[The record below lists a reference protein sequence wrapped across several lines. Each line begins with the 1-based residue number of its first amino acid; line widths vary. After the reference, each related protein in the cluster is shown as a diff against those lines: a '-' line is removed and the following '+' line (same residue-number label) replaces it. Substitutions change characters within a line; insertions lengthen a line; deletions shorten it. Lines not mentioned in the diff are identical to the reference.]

1 MSQHWGNTMQRVQAV
16 ERSVMLL
23 RYVSSAGG
31 PVGIRECSRTL
42 GVPRSALHRIAH
54 TLAVTGMLQTDA
66 DGRYRLGPL
75 ARGIAGGFAED
86 HQLLRAALREME
98 TELKDVTSHVG
109 RVDGGRVLVLA
120 AREGQGPVKVSVHA
134 GDRFYVHCTA
144 IGKAL
149 LASLDDTEVADI
161 VRAHGLP
168 PRTPHTI
175 TTPAAFRRE
184 LVQVQR
190 RGFSVTMEESTLGV
204 ASVGVPIRAG
214 GAVPKMAL
222 SVSVAVQDVRTRE
235 ALNRLAQRVLLSA
248 ERIAAAAPDRSPDDG
263 RQGPAPAGLAAR

>member
-1 MSQHWGNTMQRVQAV
+1 MQRVQAV
-16 ERSVMLL
+16 ERTVMLL

-54 TLAVTGMLQTDA
+54 TLAATGMLQTDA

-75 ARGIAGGFAED
+75 ARGIAED
-86 HQLLRAALREME
+86 HQLLRAAIREME

-149 LASLDDTEVADI
+149 LASLDDAEVADI

-184 LVQVQR
+184 LVQVQK

-204 ASVGVPIRAG
+204 ASVGAPIRAG
-214 GAVPKMAL
+214 GTVPRMAL

-248 ERIAAAAPDRSPDDG
+248 ERIAAAAPDLSPDSG
-263 RQGPAPAGLAAR
+263 RHGLAPEGLAAL

>member
-1 MSQHWGNTMQRVQAV
+1 M

-23 RYVSSAGG
+23 RYVSSAGE

-54 TLAVTGMLQTDA
+54 TLAATGMLQTDA
-66 DGRYRLGPL
+66 NGRYRLGPL

-86 HQLLRAALREME
+86 HQLLRAAIREME
-98 TELKDVTSHVG
+98 TELKDVTSHAG

-149 LASLDDTEVADI
+149 LASLDDADVADI

-175 TTPAAFRRE
+175 TTLAAFRRE
-184 LVQVQR
+184 LAQVQK
-190 RGFSVTMEESTLGV
+190 RGFAVTMEESTLGV
-204 ASVGVPIRAG
+204 ASIGVPIRAG
-214 GAVPKMAL
+214 GPVPRMAL

-235 ALNRLAQRVLLSA
+235 ALNRLAQRVLLSV
-248 ERIAAAAPDRSPDDG
+248 ERIAAAAPDLLPDG
-263 RQGPAPAGLAAR
+263 ERHGPAPAGRATL

>member
-1 MSQHWGNTMQRVQAV
+1 MQRVQAV
-16 ERSVMLL
+16 ERTVMLL
-23 RYVSSAGG
+23 RYVANASG
-31 PVGIRECSRTL
+31 PVGIRECSRAL

-54 TLAVTGMLQTDA
+54 TLAATGMLQSDT

-86 HQLLRAALREME
+86 HRLLGAAMREME
-98 TELKDVTSHVG
+98 TDLKDVTSHIG
-109 RVDGGRVLVLA
+109 RIDGGRVLVLA

-149 LASLDDTEVADI
+149 LASLDDAEIADI
-161 VRAHGLP
+161 VRAQGLP

-184 LVQVQR
+184 LVQVR
-190 RGFSVTMEESTLGV
+190 KRGFAVTMEESTLGV
-204 ASVGVPIRAG
+204 ASIGAPIRVG
-214 GAVPKMAL
+214 GAVPTMAL

-235 ALNRLAQRVLLSA
+235 ALNRMAQRVLLAA
-248 ERIAAAAPDRSPDDG
+248 ERIAAAASDLAPDGERH
-263 RQGPAPAGLAAR
+263 GPAPAGLAAH